1 MLKIYDIRIA
11 IFIDFIEPSV
21 YKGFQSKADLA
32 QLVELLICNQ
42 WVGGSSPSVGTIKK
56 SPYTEVF
63 FYGMNFWDLN
73 PSGREPIGIFP
84 IYLLNIILTINIIE
98 Y

>member
-42 WVGGSSPSVGTIKK
+42 WVGSSSLSVGTI
-56 SPYTEVF
+56 
-63 FYGMNFWDLN
+63 N
-73 PSGREPIGIFP
+73 P
-84 IYLLNIILTINIIE
+84 L
-98 Y
+98 

>member
-32 QLVELLICNQ
+32 QLVELLICNHLYFL
-42 WVGGSSPSVGTIKK
+42 KK
-56 SPYTEVF
+56 STKYLINSTCCKICFLCKPPLF
-63 FYGMNFWDLN
+63 C
-73 PSGREPIGIFP
+73 PSERRVSG
-84 IYLLNIILTINIIE
+84 LKTI
-98 Y
+98 

>member
-11 IFIDFIEPSV
+11 IFIDFIEHSV

-56 SPYTEVF
+56 PPKAEAF
-63 FYGMNFWDLN
+63 FMVLIFLGL
-73 PSGREPIGIFP
+73 EP
-84 IYLLNIILTINIIE
+84 
-98 Y
+98 